1 MQLNNAFFL
10 NSNILNIFVKTFLAF
25 VVLLFSC
32 SLKAEKVAAG
42 VFKSPFGGELLTTI
56 DKPCDPATGNATLIT
71 AGKQVM
77 ACWAIEGDK
86 IKVTWLD
93 GSTSKIFDSANMVAL
108 GDIPASPKPAP
119 VSSQSKAKKT
129 HLTCDADGWS
139 MEVDV
144 ERNEIGDLQRFLV
157 GGDTVMAN
165 EKSMFISFSYDG
177 LSFALNTV
185 NAGFTYEPAG
195 VQNFI
200 RKNLT
205 GGKTKGAGTCRVNEM
220 IKKF

>member
-1 MQLNNAFFL
+1 MKFNK
-10 NSNILNIFVKTFLAF
+10 VC
-25 VVLLFSC
+25 VLSMALITC
-32 SLKAEKVAAG
+32 AVQAEKIAAG
-42 VFKSPFGGELLTTI
+42 VYKSDAGGELLTTI
-56 DKPCDPATGNATLIT
+56 EKPCDPSSGNATLIT
-71 AGKQVM
+71 AGKRVM
-77 ACWAIEGDK
+77 GCWVPEGDK
-86 IKVTWLD
+86 IKVIWLD
-93 GSTSKIFDSANMVAL
+93 GSTSKLFDSSNMVAL
-108 GDIPASPKPAP
+108 GDIPVAPKPAP
-119 VSSQSKAKKT
+119 ATAQSKAKKT

-144 ERNEIGDLQRFLV
+144 ERGEAGDLQRFLV

-205 GGKTKGAGTCRVNEM
+205 GGKTKGAGTCRINELV
-220 IKKF
+220 KKF

>member
-1 MQLNNAFFL
+1 MKFNKAF
-10 NSNILNIFVKTFLAF
+10 ILSMALLA
-25 VVLLFSC
+25 C
-32 SLKAEKVAAG
+32 TAQAEKIAAG
-42 VFKSPFGGELLTTI
+42 VYKSDAGGELLTTI
-56 DKPCDPATGNATLIT
+56 EKPCDPASGNATLIT

-77 ACWAIEGDK
+77 ACWVAEGDK

-93 GSTSKIFDSANMVAL
+93 GSTSKLFDASNMVAL
-108 GDIPASPKPAP
+108 GDVSTVPKPVP
-119 VSSQSKAKKT
+119 VTSQSKAKKT

-144 ERNEIGDLQRFLV
+144 ERNEAGDLQRFVV
-157 GGDTVMAN
+157 GGDVVMAN
-165 EKSMFISFSYDG
+165 EKSMFITFSYDG
-177 LSFALNTV
+177 LAFSLNTV

-205 GGKTKGAGTCRVNEM
+205 GGKTKGAGTCRINELVR
-220 IKKF
+220 KF

>member
-1 MQLNNAFFL
+1 MQLNNAFFC
-10 NSNILNIFVKTFLAF
+10 NVNTFNIFVKTFLTFA
-25 VVLLFSC
+25 VLLFSYN
-32 SLKAEKVAAG
+32 LKAEKVAAG

-56 DKPCDPATGNATLIT
+56 EKPCDPAFGNATLIS

-77 ACWAIEGDK
+77 ACWVVEGDK
-86 IKVTWLD
+86 IKITWLD
-93 GSTSKIFDSANMVAL
+93 GSTSKMFDSANMVAL
-108 GDIPASPKPAP
+108 GDIPAAPKPAS
-119 VSSQSKAKKT
+119 VAVQSKAKKT

>member
-1 MQLNNAFFL
+1 MKFNKSF
-10 NSNILNIFVKTFLAF
+10 ILSLA
-25 VVLLFSC
+25 LLAC
-32 SLKAEKVAAG
+32 AAQAEKIAAG
-42 VFKSPFGGELLTTI
+42 VFKSDAGGELLTTI
-56 DKPCDPATGNATLIT
+56 DKPCDPAFGNATLIT

-77 ACWAIEGDK
+77 ACWVAEGEK

-93 GSTSKIFDSANMVAL
+93 SSTSKLFDASNMVAL
-108 GDIPASPKPAP
+108 GDIPVAPKPAP
-119 VSSQSKAKKT
+119 VISQSKAKKT

-144 ERNEIGDLQRFLV
+144 ERNEVGDLQRFVV
-157 GGDTVMAN
+157 GGDSVMAN
-165 EKSMFISFSYDG
+165 EKSMFITFSYDG
-177 LSFALNTV
+177 LAFSLNTV

-205 GGKTKGAGTCRVNEM
+205 GGKTKGAGTCRINELVR
-220 IKKF
+220 KF

>member
-1 MQLNNAFFL
+1 MKFN
-10 NSNILNIFVKTFLAF
+10 KTFILSMA
-25 VVLLFSC
+25 LLGFAAQ
-32 SLKAEKVAAG
+32 AEKIAAG
-42 VFKSPFGGELLTTI
+42 VYKSDAGGELLTTI
-56 DKPCDPATGNATLIT
+56 DKPCDPASGNATLIT

-77 ACWAIEGDK
+77 ACWVAEGDK

-93 GSTSKIFDSANMVAL
+93 GSTSKIFDAANMVAL
-108 GDIPASPKPAP
+108 GDIPVAPKPAP
-119 VSSQSKAKKT
+119 VTAQSKAKKT

-144 ERNEIGDLQRFLV
+144 ERNEVGDLQRFLV
-157 GGDTVMAN
+157 GGDLVMAN
-165 EKSMFISFSYDG
+165 EKSMFITFSYDG

-205 GGKTKGAGTCRVNEM
+205 GGKTKGAGTCRINELVR
-220 IKKF
+220 KF

>member
-1 MQLNNAFFL
+1 MKFN
-10 NSNILNIFVKTFLAF
+10 KTFILSMA
-25 VVLLFSC
+25 LIAC
-32 SLKAEKVAAG
+32 AAQAEKIAAG
-42 VFKSPFGGELLTTI
+42 VYKSGSGGELLTTI
-56 DKPCDPATGNATLIT
+56 EKPCDPASGNATLIT
-71 AGKQVM
+71 SGKHVM
-77 ACWAIEGDK
+77 GCWVAEGDK

-93 GSTSKIFDSANMVAL
+93 GSTSKLFDSSNMVAL
-108 GDIPASPKPAP
+108 GDIQVAPKPAP
-119 VSSQSKAKKT
+119 STAQSKAKKT
-129 HLTCDADGWS
+129 HLTCEADGWS

-144 ERNEIGDLQRFLV
+144 ERGETGDLQRFLV

-177 LSFALNTV
+177 LAFALNTV

-205 GGKTKGAGTCRVNEM
+205 GGKTKGAGTCRINELV
-220 IKKF
+220 KKF

>member
-1 MQLNNAFFL
+1 MKGTA
-10 NSNILNIFVKTFLAF
+10 A
-25 VVLLFSC
+25 
-32 SLKAEKVAAG
+32 AAAG
-42 VFKSPFGGELLTTI
+42 VSTGDVADAGFSASIFVAAAAVGTSGGGLVVG
-56 DKPCDPATGNATLIT
+56 TG
-71 AGKQVM
+71 GR
-77 ACWAIEGDK
+77 
-86 IKVTWLD
+86 D
-93 GSTSKIFDSANMVAL
+93 GCAFSAAVV
-108 GDIPASPKPAP
+108 AP
-119 VSSQSKAKKT
+119 VGDGTDSLASTFAASAAAAQSAAQSKAKKT

-144 ERNEIGDLQRFLV
+144 ERGETGDLQRFLV

-205 GGKTKGAGTCRVNEM
+205 GGKTKGAGTCRINELV
-220 IKKF
+220 KKF

>member
-1 MQLNNAFFL
+1 MG
-10 NSNILNIFVKTFLAF
+10 
-25 VVLLFSC
+25 C
-32 SLKAEKVAAG
+32 WVA
-42 VFKSPFGGELLTTI
+42 
-56 DKPCDPATGNATLIT
+56 
-71 AGKQVM
+71 
-77 ACWAIEGDK
+77 EGDK
-86 IKVTWLD
+86 IKFTWLD
-93 GSTSKIFDSANMVAL
+93 GSTSKLFDSSNMVAL
-108 GDIPASPKPAP
+108 GDIPITPKPTPATA
-119 VSSQSKAKKT
+119 QSKAKKT

-144 ERNEIGDLQRFLV
+144 ERGETGDLQRFLV

-165 EKSMFISFSYDG
+165 EKSMFISFTYDG

-205 GGKTKGAGTCRVNEM
+205 GGKTKGAGTCRINELV
-220 IKKF
+220 KKF

>member
-1 MQLNNAFFL
+1 MKFNKTL
-10 NSNILNIFVKTFLAF
+10 ILSITLSVFAVH
-25 VVLLFSC
+25 
-32 SLKAEKVAAG
+32 AEKIVAG
-42 VFKSPFGGELLTTI
+42 VFKTPLGGELLTTI
-56 DKPCDPATGNATLIT
+56 EKPCDPASGNATLIT

-77 ACWAIEGDK
+77 ACWVTEGDK

-93 GSTSKIFDSANMVAL
+93 GSTSKLFDSSNMVAL
-108 GDIPASPKPAP
+108 GDIPVSPKPAT
-119 VSSQSKAKKT
+119 VVTQSKAKKT

-144 ERNEIGDLQRFLV
+144 ERGETGDLQRFLV

-165 EKSMFISFSYDG
+165 EKSMFITFSYDG

-205 GGKTKGAGTCRVNEM
+205 GGKTKGAGTCRINELV
-220 IKKF
+220 KKF

>member
-1 MQLNNAFFL
+1 MKFNKTL
-10 NSNILNIFVKTFLAF
+10 ILSIALIA
-25 VVLLFSC
+25 C
-32 SLKAEKVAAG
+32 AAQAEKIAAG
-42 VFKSPFGGELLTTI
+42 VYKTPFGGELLTTI
-56 DKPCDPATGNATLIT
+56 DKPCDPASGNATLIT

-77 ACWAIEGDK
+77 ACWVTEGDK

-93 GSTSKIFDSANMVAL
+93 GSTSKLFDSSNMVAL
-108 GDIPASPKPAP
+108 GDIPVVPKPA
-119 VSSQSKAKKT
+119 SAQSKAKKT

-144 ERNEIGDLQRFLV
+144 ERGETGDLQRFLV

-177 LSFALNTV
+177 LAFALNTV

-205 GGKTKGAGTCRVNEM
+205 GGKTKGAGTCRINELV
-220 IKKF
+220 KKF

>member
-1 MQLNNAFFL
+1 M
-10 NSNILNIFVKTFLAF
+10 S
-25 VVLLFSC
+25 LLVC
-32 SLKAEKVAAG
+32 VAQAEKIAAG
-42 VFKSPFGGELLTTI
+42 VYKSDAGGELLTTI
-56 DKPCDPATGNATLIT
+56 EKPCDPASGNATLIT

-77 ACWAIEGDK
+77 ACWVAEGDK

-93 GSTSKIFDSANMVAL
+93 GSTSKMFDASNMVAL
-108 GDIPASPKPAP
+108 GDIPVAPKPAP
-119 VSSQSKAKKT
+119 VTAQSKAKKT

-157 GGDTVMAN
+157 GGDLVMAN
-165 EKSMFISFSYDG
+165 EKSMFITFSYDG
-177 LSFALNTV
+177 LAFSLNTV
-185 NAGFTYEPAG
+185 NAGLSYEPAG

-205 GGKTKGAGTCRVNEM
+205 GGKTKGVGTCRINELVR
-220 IKKF
+220 KF

>member
-1 MQLNNAFFL
+1 MIKFIFIFFL
-10 NSNILNIFVKTFLAF
+10 FVTFSAN
-25 VVLLFSC
+25 
-32 SLKAEKVAAG
+32 AEKIAAG
-42 VFKSPFGGELLTTI
+42 LYKSDTGGELITTI
-56 DKPCDPATGNATLIT
+56 EKPCDPNSGNATLIS
-71 AGKQVM
+71 AGKHVV
-77 ACWAIEGDK
+77 ACWVAEGDK

-93 GSTSKIFDSANMVAL
+93 GSTSKLFDSSNMVSL
-108 GDIPASPKPAP
+108 GDIPVIPKPAT
-119 VSSQSKAKKT
+119 VVAQSKAKRT

-144 ERNEIGDLQRFLV
+144 DRGETGDLQRFLV

>member
-1 MQLNNAFFL
+1 MKFN
-10 NSNILNIFVKTFLAF
+10 KTFILGMA
-25 VVLLFSC
+25 LIAC
-32 SLKAEKVAAG
+32 AAQAEKIAAG
-42 VFKSPFGGELLTTI
+42 VYKSDAGGELLTTI
-56 DKPCDPATGNATLIT
+56 EKPCDPASGNATLIT

-77 ACWAIEGDK
+77 GCWVADGDK

-93 GSTSKIFDSANMVAL
+93 GSTSKLFDSSNMVAL
-108 GDIPASPKPAP
+108 GDIQVAPKPAP
-119 VSSQSKAKKT
+119 AQSKAKKT

-144 ERNEIGDLQRFLV
+144 ERGEAGDLQRFLV

-165 EKSMFISFSYDG
+165 EKSMFITFSYDG

-205 GGKTKGAGTCRVNEM
+205 GGKTKGAGTCRINELV
-220 IKKF
+220 KKF

>member
-1 MQLNNAFFL
+1 MLIYKNFFL
-10 NSNILNIFVKTFLAF
+10 LFFLLIAT
-25 VVLLFSC
+25 LAN
-32 SLKAEKVAAG
+32 AERVAAG
-42 VFKSPFGGELLTTI
+42 VYKSAVGGELLTTI
-56 DKPCDPATGNATLIT
+56 DKPCDLASGNANLIT

-77 ACWAIEGDK
+77 GCWVAEGDK
-86 IKVTWLD
+86 IKFTWLD
-93 GSTSKIFDSANMVAL
+93 GSTSKIFDSSNMVSL
-108 GDIPASPKPAP
+108 GDIPVAPKPVPA
-119 VSSQSKAKKT
+119 VSQSKAKKT

-144 ERNEIGDLQRFLV
+144 ERGETGDLQRFLV

-177 LSFALNTV
+177 LAFVFSTV

-205 GGKTKGAGTCRVNEM
+205 GGKTKGAGTCRINELV
-220 IKKF
+220 KKF

>member
-1 MQLNNAFFL
+1 MKFN
-10 NSNILNIFVKTFLAF
+10 KTFILGIALLA
-25 VVLLFSC
+25 C
-32 SLKAEKVAAG
+32 AAQAEKIAAG
-42 VFKSPFGGELLTTI
+42 VYKSDAGGELLTTI
-56 DKPCDPATGNATLIT
+56 DKPCDPASGNATLIT

-77 ACWAIEGDK
+77 ACWVAEGDK

-93 GSTSKIFDSANMVAL
+93 GSTSKMFDAVNMVAL
-108 GDIPASPKPAP
+108 GDIPVAPKPA
-119 VSSQSKAKKT
+119 SAQSKAKKT

-144 ERNEIGDLQRFLV
+144 ERGEAGDLQRFLV

-205 GGKTKGAGTCRVNEM
+205 GGKTKGAGTCRINELV
-220 IKKF
+220 KKF

>member
-1 MQLNNAFFL
+1 MIKYTFIFFL
-10 NSNILNIFVKTFLAF
+10 FVTFCAN
-25 VVLLFSC
+25 
-32 SLKAEKVAAG
+32 AEKIAAG
-42 VFKSPFGGELLTTI
+42 VYKSGSGGELLTTI

-77 ACWAIEGDK
+77 ACWVVDGDK

-93 GSTSKIFDSANMVAL
+93 GSTFKMFDSANMVAL
-108 GDIPASPKPAP
+108 GDIPAVPKPAY
-119 VSSQSKAKKT
+119 VAAQSKAKKT

-220 IKKF
+220 VKKF

>member
-1 MQLNNAFFL
+1 MKFNKTL
-10 NSNILNIFVKTFLAF
+10 ILSIALIACVAQ
-25 VVLLFSC
+25 
-32 SLKAEKVAAG
+32 AEKIAAG
-42 VFKSPFGGELLTTI
+42 VFKTPLGGELLTTI
-56 DKPCDPATGNATLIT
+56 DKPCDPASGNATLIT

-77 ACWAIEGDK
+77 ACWVTEGDK

-93 GSTSKIFDSANMVAL
+93 GSTSKMFDVANMVAL
-108 GDIPASPKPAP
+108 GDIAVAPKPAP
-119 VSSQSKAKKT
+119 AQSKAKKT

-144 ERNEIGDLQRFLV
+144 ERGETGDLQRFLV

-165 EKSMFISFSYDG
+165 EKSMFITFSYDG

-185 NAGFTYEPAG
+185 NAVFTYEPAG

-205 GGKTKGAGTCRVNEM
+205 GGKTKGAGTCRINELV
-220 IKKF
+220 KKF

>member
-1 MQLNNAFFL
+1 MKLN
-10 NSNILNIFVKTFLAF
+10 KTFILSMSLLAC
-25 VVLLFSC
+25 VAQ
-32 SLKAEKVAAG
+32 AEKIAAG
-42 VFKSPFGGELLTTI
+42 VYKSDAGGELLTTI
-56 DKPCDPATGNATLIT
+56 DKPCDPASGNATLIT

-77 ACWAIEGDK
+77 ACWIAEGDK

-93 GSTSKIFDSANMVAL
+93 GSTSKMFDAANMVAL
-108 GDIPASPKPAP
+108 GDIQVAPKPAP
-119 VSSQSKAKKT
+119 VTAQSKAKKT
-129 HLTCDADGWS
+129 HLTCEADGWS

-144 ERNEIGDLQRFLV
+144 ERNEAGDLQRFMV
-157 GGDTVMAN
+157 GGDLVMAN
-165 EKSMFISFSYDG
+165 EKSMFITFSYDG

-205 GGKTKGAGTCRVNEM
+205 GGKTKGAGTCRINELVR
-220 IKKF
+220 KF

>member
-1 MQLNNAFFL
+1 MKFNTTF
-10 NSNILNIFVKTFLAF
+10 ILGMALVA
-25 VVLLFSC
+25 C
-32 SLKAEKVAAG
+32 SAHAEKIAAG
-42 VFKSPFGGELLTTI
+42 VYKSDAVGELLTTI
-56 DKPCDPATGNATLIT
+56 EKPCDPATGNATLIT
-71 AGKQVM
+71 AGKHVM
-77 ACWAIEGDK
+77 GCWVAEGDK

-93 GSTSKIFDSANMVAL
+93 GSTSKMFDAANMVAL
-108 GDIPASPKPAP
+108 GDIAVAPKPAAA
-119 VSSQSKAKKT
+119 QSKAKKT

-144 ERNEIGDLQRFLV
+144 ERGEAGDLQRFLV

-165 EKSMFISFSYDG
+165 EKSMFITFSYDG
-177 LSFALNTV
+177 LSFSLNTV

-205 GGKTKGAGTCRVNEM
+205 GGKTKGAGTCRINELV
-220 IKKF
+220 KKF